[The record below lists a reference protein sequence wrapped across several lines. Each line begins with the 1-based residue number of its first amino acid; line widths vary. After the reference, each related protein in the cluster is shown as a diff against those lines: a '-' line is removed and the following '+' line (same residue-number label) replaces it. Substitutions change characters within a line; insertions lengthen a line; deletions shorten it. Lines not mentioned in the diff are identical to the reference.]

1 MAAGLDPQSN
11 LCATKSAQSEGHARA
26 GRFMCEATCM
36 CRLAPTLAAF
46 LSKSTGICVECR
58 SRTKRFDGRLV
69 CHCNIRICVES
80 VVVHNPARWRAYA
93 CSQMSFER
101 RDTSWPGLWKA
112 HGSCCTR
119 FRSPCSSC
127 GGHKFRHET
136 RITMLAP
143 PRNDLN
149 RSLEF
154 PGSQAG
160 RSSVIGA
167 KSRRNLLVPSAPN
180 IDLAADMRR
189 ISFIRSPRRCA
200 RCSKMG

>member
-1 MAAGLDPQSN
+1 
-11 LCATKSAQSEGHARA
+11 
-26 GRFMCEATCM
+26 MCEATCM
-36 CRLAPTLAAF
+36 CRLAPTVAAF

-69 CHCNIRICVES
+69 CHCNIKICVES

-101 RDTSWPGLWKA
+101 RDASWPGLWKA

-136 RITMLAP
+136 RITSRAATP
-143 PRNDLN
+143 AAARDGRQPACYER
-149 RSLEF
+149 RSWKHSVARRAHATEGEDIHRYVTR
-154 PGSQAG
+154 PMKP
-160 RSSVIGA
+160 SSW
-167 KSRRNLLVPSAPN
+167 
-180 IDLAADMRR
+180 
-189 ISFIRSPRRCA
+189 
-200 RCSKMG
+200 